1 MGRRRDLPS
10 LCDGQT
16 CQGHLGR
23 PLSVNWR
30 SMFEED
36 ALKCT
41 DKLWRSRAHHHR
53 AVD

>member
-1 MGRRRDLPS
+1 MGRRRDPH
-10 LCDGQT
+10 DGEM

-23 PLSVNWR
+23 PSSVDWM

-41 DKLWRSRAHHHR
+41 DML
-53 AVD
+53 